1 MGAAPPRTL
10 SAARGLATSLPE
22 VSTPDRPQRSH
33 VLPALRGACSTRAPG
48 CAHLGIQ
55 KRCSAASAR
64 PCRRARAPRARMPCQ
79 HAACEHTARA
89 RQVDPIRRARA
100 EPRAGP
106 LEWGRQLRGDLRQ
119 MQTAFSGTLMADAD
133 VRRPA
138 LLASDTPSKATWK
151 AQVYSTFKENKRQ
164 KDLWCE
170 QNLLC
175 RGWPGARGPRR
186 RRSPRARGAE
196 RARACAYLGLGF
208 APRPACSP

>member
-1 MGAAPPRTL
+1 MCCPLGVARAAHVRPAART
-10 SAARGLATSLPE
+10 SASRSAAARG
-22 VSTPDRPQRSH
+22 
-33 VLPALRGACSTRAPG
+33 
-48 CAHLGIQ
+48 AHGH
-55 KRCSAASAR
+55 AGVGAR
-64 PCRRARAPRARMPCQ
+64 PRAGRPRSPGRAGPRRRARAPRARAPCQ
-79 HAACEHTARA
+79 HAAREHTARA

-100 EPRAGP
+100 EQRAGP